1 MAAVTASSMSSPV
14 SGGAAAIVAS
24 LLSRP
29 PVGLA
34 REAKGENPTSD
45 QPHPS
50 AIRGTLRVGLARP
63 RRSAAAK
70 CLRSSARPTSSPTE
84 IFFVDGPLD
93 ARTVGSPTPSSA
105 WSSYLRAARS
115 KSAQIGMYLCYIH
128 PKPAAATVHRER
140 HGAVAR

>member
-50 AIRGTLRVGLARP
+50 AIRGLFEWALLNPGAQRPQKLAFLSQAHVEPDGDLLRRRPAR
-63 RRSAAAK
+63 
-70 CLRSSARPTSSPTE
+70 RPHSWFTDT
-84 IFFVDGPLD
+84 
-93 ARTVGSPTPSSA
+93 
-105 WSSYLRAARS
+105 
-115 KSAQIGMYLCYIH
+115 
-128 PKPAAATVHRER
+128 
-140 HGAVAR
+140 